1 MLLVMLLQPY
11 WKHAC
16 FPTMYVKAF
25 TNSERLVPRGSRWT
39 TRDVSAGSAVELT
52 LGRLTGLRIAA
63 VQDIRLAAAVVA
75 GRIAAVVV

>member
-1 MLLVMLLQPY
+1 
-11 WKHAC
+11 
-16 FPTMYVKAF
+16 MYVKAF
-25 TNSERLVPRGSRWT
+25 PNSERLVTRGSRWT
-39 TRDVSAGSAVELT
+39 TWDVSAGSAVEVT